1 MRFIFNPSTGN
12 LESADNVT
20 SPLKTLGEKFKVA
33 ELTNM
38 NTPDLE
44 QSPDSFLRPGETLEE
59 WDVTFRRPNAHGGL
73 QREGFAFSKNPKF
86 EKNVNKVN
94 FMPGNRWKKA
104 PPNTW
109 SMRLYTGTDKNG
121 KAQFKTYTGTK
132 AYLRKIWNTHQKQFK
147 RTLQPKSERIATKS
161 YNEPVKILQGK
172 NKGKWFIQYGGGTL
186 SPKVEKYF
194 DPKKYKNDKAAYDAA
209 NKELTDYK
217 NRPDKW
223 KNMRRDLD
231 NKKYPKN
238 WKTPNQ
244 FMEWLDKK
252 DLSIK
257 GNPASFAN
265 NHGIKTKPN
274 PYAPGSNIYYVGDI
288 DRMKLDEIEKARVKS
303 GTGTDAQKKKWKKF
317 LNIDEMRSFFNKQR
331 RNWLKEWSVPSLER
345 GKLSGTKKLHLG
357 HAGDIS
363 REFVRPSNLVYT
375 PEVINTQ
382 YIWPIDYRMREIYN
396 EIDKIKNNYENIKKT
411 DLKTGRP
418 IYTDEAITKIRAL
431 NNEGKELAKLS
442 KGYKQFSAWDPVT
455 GKTTAHGVV
464 KKMTLDPRGQFEGK
478 TLQDLDEAEKQ
489 KLIKLRNKIINKKS
503 NKQIKADIKKFE
515 PQVKKIIAYLNQNKN
530 ISLALGNKLN
540 SGIPID
546 DIALTIS
553 KDVKIPVGKVMS
565 GLGKILKIGG
575 AATLPLDVIPFA
587 QSRDLGIKNW
597 GKVGA
602 KNLAQGYLNL
612 PRLIEDLTY
621 VAGEGTWKDFGSKKE
636 EDRFFDYEPST
647 MGDKATVKALRET
660 SNEEIIET
668 IKNQVQEP
676 DIAYG
681 QQAFDPLLIG
691 DNLEKRI
698 QKALEQKAWADSLS
712 LNHPLVKEEEVE
724 IKETENV
731 FGTQIP
737 MKSITEGFSRD
748 EFLAKGGRVG
758 FADGTA
764 HDDKSDEEILA
775 WIKNQ
780 MFELDQ
786 GWNTGKSVPGKIMD
800 VARVD
805 NWPYYAA
812 RMLRAG
818 MSVAEVSAKLPFVG
832 IELLQKLATQPAF
845 KVVPADTNYSAA
857 QVGLGEKYVEG
868 VDDSWITDRP
878 HNKLEGQG
886 LFKEAFGKLM
896 PGYFADKTG
905 LNSLIED
912 MEAKMIAQGQSKWPV
927 IAGSNVELGLDV
939 TLPFGYVAAANKYKN
954 LKKMLA
960 PVVSGKSVD
969 NVVEEALTDQGMS
982 RRDFNKLLVTG
993 GVITALKTLGLDK
1006 LFKGF
1011 SRNPVP
1017 GSIKMLERSTSKMP
1031 LWFPKFI
1038 DKINDKMTYRGDG
1051 MWDFKGTE
1059 DFLPGFHIER
1069 VGDDYY
1075 ISGKNQYEQDFQ
1087 ITYNAP
1093 RWEGDADGAY
1103 YNQGDFVVEDSVPVG
1118 ARPED
1123 VDFDGQVVDEVH
1135 DVLGNTRE
1143 MEKIA
1148 TGKEIKG
1155 TTKGEDAVIEA
1166 EVKADQAFDQ
1176 WRESDDYIPD

>member
-1 MRFIFNPSTGN
+1 
-12 LESADNVT
+12 
-20 SPLKTLGEKFKVA
+20 
-33 ELTNM
+33 
-38 NTPDLE
+38 
-44 QSPDSFLRPGETLEE
+44 RPGETLEE

-530 ISLALGNKLN
+530 IS
-540 SGIPID
+540 
-546 DIALTIS
+546 
-553 KDVKIPVGKVMS
+553 
-565 GLGKILKIGG
+565 
-575 AATLPLDVIPFA
+575 
-587 QSRDLGIKNW
+587 
-597 GKVGA
+597 
-602 KNLAQGYLNL
+602 
-612 PRLIEDLTY
+612 
-621 VAGEGTWKDFGSKKE
+621 
-636 EDRFFDYEPST
+636 
-647 MGDKATVKALRET
+647 
-660 SNEEIIET
+660 
-668 IKNQVQEP
+668 
-676 DIAYG
+676 
-681 QQAFDPLLIG
+681 
-691 DNLEKRI
+691 
-698 QKALEQKAWADSLS
+698 
-712 LNHPLVKEEEVE
+712 
-724 IKETENV
+724 
-731 FGTQIP
+731 
-737 MKSITEGFSRD
+737 
-748 EFLAKGGRVG
+748 
-758 FADGTA
+758 
-764 HDDKSDEEILA
+764 
-775 WIKNQ
+775 
-780 MFELDQ
+780 
-786 GWNTGKSVPGKIMD
+786 
-800 VARVD
+800 
-805 NWPYYAA
+805 
-812 RMLRAG
+812 
-818 MSVAEVSAKLPFVG
+818 
-832 IELLQKLATQPAF
+832 
-845 KVVPADTNYSAA
+845 
-857 QVGLGEKYVEG
+857 
-868 VDDSWITDRP
+868 
-878 HNKLEGQG
+878 
-886 LFKEAFGKLM
+886 
-896 PGYFADKTG
+896 
-905 LNSLIED
+905 
-912 MEAKMIAQGQSKWPV
+912 
-927 IAGSNVELGLDV
+927 
-939 TLPFGYVAAANKYKN
+939 
-954 LKKMLA
+954 
-960 PVVSGKSVD
+960 
-969 NVVEEALTDQGMS
+969 
-982 RRDFNKLLVTG
+982 
-993 GVITALKTLGLDK
+993 
-1006 LFKGF
+1006 
-1011 SRNPVP
+1011 
-1017 GSIKMLERSTSKMP
+1017 
-1031 LWFPKFI
+1031 
-1038 DKINDKMTYRGDG
+1038 
-1051 MWDFKGTE
+1051 
-1059 DFLPGFHIER
+1059 
-1069 VGDDYY
+1069 
-1075 ISGKNQYEQDFQ
+1075 
-1087 ITYNAP
+1087 
-1093 RWEGDADGAY
+1093 
-1103 YNQGDFVVEDSVPVG
+1103 
-1118 ARPED
+1118 
-1123 VDFDGQVVDEVH
+1123 
-1135 DVLGNTRE
+1135 
-1143 MEKIA
+1143 
-1148 TGKEIKG
+1148 
-1155 TTKGEDAVIEA
+1155 
-1166 EVKADQAFDQ
+1166 
-1176 WRESDDYIPD
+1176 